1 MSTFNLSSM
10 ENIIFNG
17 TSLDK
22 VIYNGLPVWEKFVP
36 VKIGEF
42 TSSTSVQT
50 SVDLGFKP
58 KYLCIITQNN
68 AGTANWR
75 IHIYNGDETTTQA
88 HYGYSSCGMYNLA
101 TTNTN
106 RINSITN
113 TGFIFNKS
121 SNSSYLRNLYFAI
134 GEQNTAKTA
143 SGTFNSSSTNQTTV
157 NIGFKPQYIAVIG
170 RLNNSGAALNIYDT
184 RLSTTKCLY
193 TGASTSLQYYNLGG
207 KSDHH
212 IYSINNDGFT
222 INKGGNYTGA
232 YFAIG

>member
-1 MSTFNLSSM
+1 M

-22 VIYNGLPVWEKFVP
+22 VIYNGVTVWEKSVSF
-36 VKIGEF
+36 KIGEF
-42 TSSTSVQT
+42 TSSTSIQT
-50 SVDLGFKP
+50 LVDLGFKP

-68 AGTANWR
+68 AGTANRR

-88 HYGYSSCGMYNLA
+88 HYGYSSCGMYNLN
-101 TTNTN
+101 TTSAD
-106 RINSITN
+106 RICSITN

-143 SGTFNSSSTNQTTV
+143 SGTFNGSAQLTIGT
-157 NIGFKPQYIAVIG
+157 GFKPQYIAVIG

-184 RLSTTKCLY
+184 RLSTTQCLY

-207 KSDHH
+207 TSSHH

-222 INKGGNYTGA
+222 INKGSNYTGA